1 MLYVFTRLIQ
11 QNPAVDIGATSPL
24 KLALNTAQYGRTF
37 QDRSHIIQL
46 SPRFTEAV
54 PLDKNIYNLNI
65 RGKRGNI
72 VQVFI
77 TNREYF
83 VVEEDYNPLLKPLS
97 FWRNCICVRLNFYQL
112 KFGFVDFSSA
122 VLLWIILY
130 KHDNCFIVEGQIID
144 YFLVEFFLPM
154 RFIQLLS
161 MTLSQTN
168 WTLKKKL
175 MLCTFNG
182 QVRKTFSQQLT

>member
-1 MLYVFTRLIQ
+1 MEEHFRTGPTSFNLVHDLQKLCLLTRISIIWIFVGKEEILYR
-11 QNPAVDIGATSPL
+11 
-24 KLALNTAQYGRTF
+24 Y
-37 QDRSHIIQL
+37 L
-46 SPRFTEAV
+46 SPIEST
-54 PLDKNIYNLNI
+54 LLWKII
-65 RGKRGNI
+65 
-72 VQVFI
+72 
-77 TNREYF
+77 
-83 VVEEDYNPLLKPLS
+83 DYNPLLKPLS
-97 FWRNCICVRLNFYQL
+97 FWCNCICVRLNFYLL

-144 YFLVEFFLPM
+144 YFLVEFFLPV

-182 QVRKTFSQQLT
+182 QVRKTFSQHLT